1 VYRKEINMSLAIGAY
16 SLTIIHVASMSYP
29 HHKDDEAIIFNAA
42 DDAIVSYT
50 IPPEACK
57 GGR

>member
-1 VYRKEINMSLAIGAY
+1 MSPALGTY
-16 SLTIIHVASMSYP
+16 SLTIIHVTSMPYP

-42 DDAIVSYT
+42 DHAIVSYT
-50 IPPEACK
+50 IPPESCK